1 MQRSEAGESA
11 RAPGAGARHAGWL
24 AALAALALFALSR
37 AVSIASTAFN
47 WDEFALLDRVAR
59 TARTGIPD
67 TGGRPGLAETLLL
80 PLVSACSDEI
90 ATARLAR
97 WLWLGLT
104 LCFLAGLYAML
115 LELLRERPQRRH
127 DALLGVALLALVPAF
142 LEWSLQ

>member
-1 MQRSEAGESA
+1 MPRSETEPSA
-11 RAPGAGARHAGWL
+11 QAPRSHARHAGWL

-37 AVSIASTAFN
+37 AVSIASTAIN

-80 PLVSACSDEI
+80 PLVSACTDEI
-90 ATARLAR
+90 ATAQLAR

-104 LCFLAGLYAML
+104 LCFLA
-115 LELLRERPQRRH
+115 
-127 DALLGVALLALVPAF
+127 
-142 LEWSLQ
+142 